1 MVECNSIDSPNIC
14 PVLNDQQ
21 FKQKKIN
28 EIRYYFIT
36 EIKER
41 ELMIKILSK
50 CIASINLISL

>member
-1 MVECNSIDSPNIC
+1 MVECNSIDSPNIY